1 METIYKLLLIW
12 NTVLLFVI
20 MYKID
25 DIKDLI
31 KRIRGVE

>member
-12 NTVLLFVI
+12 NTVLLLII

-31 KRIRGVE
+31 KRIS